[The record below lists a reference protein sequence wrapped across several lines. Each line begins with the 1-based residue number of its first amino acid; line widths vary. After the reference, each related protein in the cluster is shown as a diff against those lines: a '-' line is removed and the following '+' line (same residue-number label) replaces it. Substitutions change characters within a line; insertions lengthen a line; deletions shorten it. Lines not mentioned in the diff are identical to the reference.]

1 MRGPIAA
8 APRLIR
14 QLLRPKP
21 NQRPSHAP
29 QRSQNPEQPSRFT
42 DPSLPHL
49 QEQARLQVSGGRGRE
64 QPCGLARPSSGR
76 RHCSHHRRSLCAC
89 SAGPQAMATAAD
101 IPALLRRLEGS
112 SGRLAQAQA
121 AKQLGR
127 LAAQGAAA
135 CEAIVAAGGIPRLVP
150 LLGPAT
156 SDALQAAAAK
166 ALCIIT
172 VLFPASA
179 AATAAAGAI
188 PRLAGLL
195 NSSSSDTQANAA
207 AVLAYLARDDSERA
221 AAVAETGAIDAL
233 VQLLQS
239 PDLLVKGAAADVLC
253 ELTKASGQCGA
264 AIAAAGAIPALVRLI
279 PVLHQP
285 ATGLLAALVRH
296 SAERRE
302 AAAAA
307 CAGPALQQELLR
319 GSMAAQAAAAVFVSF
334 SSSAAGSAALG
345 AVAEAASV
353 LMGCLA
359 SSDPAVQLRA
369 LTALGNLAW
378 DDPPAVAVLLP
389 TGLMLSLQQCLRSS
403 DSALAAGAAWV
414 VNNMAHCLPAE
425 REAIGTA
432 GVVAGLIALLRQDAE
447 IAYSAA
453 FALHALATQCPAN
466 QQAVLAAG
474 GFEALLGMLRAS
486 GADSDALL
494 KGAAAVALCTLAQG
508 SELQVHAVRAA
519 GAAATI
525 QQALLIWQAGANKVV
540 VAGARAALDAL
551 STTGQ
556 VTTDRWDS
564 LHCGSAACP
573 CHAVLAQDHNSVV
586 LFSLNLPL

>member
-1 MRGPIAA
+1 MA
-8 APRLIR
+8 
-14 QLLRPKP
+14 
-21 NQRPSHAP
+21 
-29 QRSQNPEQPSRFT
+29 
-42 DPSLPHL
+42 SL
-49 QEQARLQVSGGRGRE
+49 
-64 QPCGLARPSSGR
+64 
-76 RHCSHHRRSLCAC
+76 
-89 SAGPQAMATAAD
+89 AD

-121 AKQLGR
+121 ANQLGR
-127 LAAQGAAA
+127 LAAQGTAQ

-172 VLFPASA
+172 GLFPASA

-188 PRLAGLL
+188 PHLAGLL
-195 NSSSSDTQANAA
+195 KCSSTATQANAA
-207 AVLAYLARDDSERA
+207 AVLAYLARDDSGRA
-221 AAVAETGAIDAL
+221 AAVADAGAVDAL

-239 PDLLVKGAAADVLC
+239 PDLLVTGAAADALC
-253 ELTKASGQCGA
+253 ELTKASEQCGA
-264 AIAAAGAIPALVRLI
+264 AIMAAGALPAVAHLI
-279 PVLHQP
+279 PLVHES
-285 ATGLLAALVRH
+285 ATGLHSALVQN
-296 SAERRE
+296 SADRRE

-307 CAGPALQQELLR
+307 CVGPALQQELLR
-319 GSMAAQAAAAVFVSF
+319 GSMAAQEAAAFVFAAF
-334 SSSAAGSAALG
+334 SNGAAGSAALK
-345 AVAEAASV
+345 AVAQAASV

-359 SSDPAVQLRA
+359 SSHPAVQLRA

-389 TGLMLSLQQCLRSS
+389 TGLMLSLQHCLRSS
-403 DSALAAGAAWV
+403 DSTLAAGAAWFV
-414 VNNMAHCLPAE
+414 INMAHCLPAE

-432 GVVAGLIALLRQDAE
+432 EVVAGLTALLRQGAGT
-447 IAYSAA
+447 AYSAA
-453 FALHALATQCPAN
+453 WALHSLATQCSAN

-486 GADSDALL
+486 NAATV
-494 KGAAAVALCTLAQG
+494 KGAAAVALCTLAQS
-508 SELQVHAVRAA
+508 SELQMHAVRAA
-519 GAAATI
+519 GAAAAI
-525 QQALLIWQAGANKVV
+525 QQALLIWQGGANKVV
-540 VAGARAALDAL
+540 VADARAALDAL